1 MRAIRAK
8 ARADTRPPPPLLAQ
22 AMAAD
27 TDPVFFS
34 RAAWRAPLLLY
45 ILRTRLLETRDPGPP
60 TLGLHLRMFLTAGL
74 VDLSLSRDEI
84 LRAYVG
90 WAYFGRG
97 CFGAEAAA
105 RGYFAT
111 DLSRATEAQFL
122 TRAPAGKPAEPRQR
136 PADAPDTSRPDPHPS
151 CECGPHRRHR
161 SGPPGRPAPGPG
173 PARPAMQPARVVI
186 LASGTGPGRG
196 SRPRRNIENPALTD

>member
-1 MRAIRAK
+1 
-8 ARADTRPPPPLLAQ
+8 
-22 AMAAD
+22 MAAD

-90 WAYFGRG
+90 RACFGRG
-97 CFGAEAAA
+97 RLGAEAAA

-111 DLSRATEAQFL
+111 ELSRATEAQIL
-122 TRAPAGKPAEPRQR
+122 ALAPLQASPQSLENAPETHRTRVALVPTRRVNAGLIDATEADRLAALPPAQA
-136 PADAPDTSRPDPHPS
+136 RPDLRCS
-151 CECGPHRRHR
+151 
-161 SGPPGRPAPGPG
+161 PPE
-173 PARPAMQPARVVI
+173 
-186 LASGTGPGRG
+186 S
-196 SRPRRNIENPALTD
+196 